1 MSLALL
7 LVVAALE
14 TAVQADPS
22 AAVAAHGARS
32 GRSFRVAPLQLAPP
46 PVRPFQLAVP
56 DGGLRVLEAASPAQ
70 TQLTNRRT
78 RVTCTMRVVRAGPS
92 MDPGILGGVAQV
104 VPDPDPLVR
113 NDVVPCVE

>member
-14 TAVQADPS
+14 TAAQADAS
-22 AAVAAHGARS
+22 AAVVAYGTRS
-32 GRSFRVAPLQLAPP
+32 GRSFRVAPLQLRPP

-56 DGGLRVLEAASPAQ
+56 DRGPRVLDSASPPQ

-78 RVTCTMRVVRAGPS
+78 RVSCTMRVVRLGPS

-104 VPDPDPLVR
+104 VPDPDPIVR

>member
-22 AAVAAHGARS
+22 AAVAVSGARS
-32 GRSFRVAPLQLAPP
+32 DRSFRVAPLQLAPL

-56 DGGLRVLEAASPAQ
+56 DRAARAVDSASPSE

-92 MDPGILGGVAQV
+92 MDPGILGGVAGV
-104 VPDPDPLVR
+104 VPDRDPIVR

>member
-22 AAVAAHGARS
+22 A
-32 GRSFRVAPLQLAPP
+32 RSFRVVPLQLGPLP
-46 PVRPFQLAVP
+46 LRPFRLAVP
-56 DGGLRVLEAASPAQ
+56 DRGPRVLDSASPPQ

-92 MDPGILGGVAQV
+92 MDPGILGGVALI